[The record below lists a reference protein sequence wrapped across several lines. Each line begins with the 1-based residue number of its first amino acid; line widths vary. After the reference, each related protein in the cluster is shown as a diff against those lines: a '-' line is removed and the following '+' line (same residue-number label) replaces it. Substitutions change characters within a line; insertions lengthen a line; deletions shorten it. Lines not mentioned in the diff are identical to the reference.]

1 MVVLEKREIL
11 AQNAKIVGS
20 GETTIVLAH
29 GYGADQSIWEYV
41 LPELTKRC
49 RVVVFD
55 WNFGAAVDRHG
66 SRETSKQSIFE
77 AFSEDLVSLMD
88 SMGLK
93 NVVFLGHSMSGMVGC
108 IASIKRP
115 DLFRRLI
122 LLGASPRYLNSEDY
136 EGGFER
142 PHVEALF
149 TSIESNFQTWARAF
163 VGLVVGQDHPSEAA
177 KFCKS
182 LLRMGS
188 DVALAM
194 ARVIFLSDLREVLH
208 SVAVPCTVV
217 NGTRDVVVPTSVSSY
232 IQTRIKSEA
241 ALELLDFNGHFPQLT
256 AHKALVNAI
265 ERLL

>member
-55 WNFGAAVDRHG
+55 WNFGAAVNRHG

-182 LLRMGS
+182 LLRMGPT
-188 DVALAM
+188 
-194 ARVIFLSDLREVLH
+194 DLREVLH

-241 ALELLDFNGHFPQLT
+241 ALELLDF
-256 AHKALVNAI
+256 
-265 ERLL
+265 